1 MHECSKG
8 CPKVNSRNTLLIGV
22 AFLLV
27 ALAGA
32 PQVAHAATD
41 AQTNACRNRVAQTYP
56 GVNPGNIS
64 INQMWESNGSV
75 RLDWSAGGNASGLCV
90 IGPRNEVYQFVNNG
104 STWQGPN
111 GNQGYGNQSFG
122 NVPGV
127 GQFVVVNGSGRVTGG
142 AVSFQAYANGSG
154 PSNWYAD
161 CSNGRM
167 NQNGRVVQDSPQAR
181 YVVSYIC
188 SGGPPQQFQAN
199 TYNFGNVPGIGQFA
213 VVNNSGS
220 AQNGIVNFQAYVNG
234 LGPSAWTA
242 LCNTG
247 TLGQAGYQLPYS
259 AQSQYVVSYICNG
272 GTPQQGSGGTPPQ
285 QFQNG
290 TVNFGYVA
298 GVGSLAVI
306 NGSGHA
312 QNGGVVTFQ
321 AYVNGAGPG
330 NWFAD
335 CNTGRIGP
343 SGNYAPYSPQS
354 QYVASYI
361 CSGGPPN
368 GAWGR

>member
-1 MHECSKG
+1 LSF
-8 CPKVNSRNTLLIGV
+8 RNTLLIGAA
-22 AFLLV
+22 AFMLV

-32 PQVAHAATD
+32 PRPSLAATD
-41 AQTNACRNRVAQTYP
+41 AQTNACRDRVAQTYP

-90 IGPRNEVYQFVNNG
+90 IGPRNEVYQFINNG
-104 STWQGPN
+104 PTWQTPN

-167 NQNGRVVQDSPQAR
+167 NQNGRIVQDSPQAR

-213 VVNNSGS
+213 VVNNSGN

-234 LGPSAWTA
+234 LGPSTWTA

-247 TLGQAGYQLPYS
+247 TLGQSGYQLPYS
-259 AQSQYVVSYICNG
+259 SQSQYVVSYICNG

-290 TVNFGYVA
+290 TMNFGYVA

-312 QNGGVVTFQ
+312 QNGVVNFL
-321 AYVNGAGPG
+321 AYVNGS
-330 NWFAD
+330 
-335 CNTGRIGP
+335 GP
-343 SGNYAPYSPQS
+343 STWTAACSNGQIGQNGNYAPYSPQS

>member
-1 MHECSKG
+1 
-8 CPKVNSRNTLLIGV
+8 V
-22 AFLLV
+22 
-27 ALAGA
+27 
-32 PQVAHAATD
+32 
-41 AQTNACRNRVAQTYP
+41 
-56 GVNPGNIS
+56 
-64 INQMWESNGSV
+64 
-75 RLDWSAGGNASGLCV
+75 
-90 IGPRNEVYQFVNNG
+90 
-104 STWQGPN
+104 
-111 GNQGYGNQSFG
+111 
-122 NVPGV
+122 
-127 GQFVVVNGSGRVTGG
+127 
-142 AVSFQAYANGSG
+142 
-154 PSNWYAD
+154 
-161 CSNGRM
+161 
-167 NQNGRVVQDSPQAR
+167 
-181 YVVSYIC
+181 
-188 SGGPPQQFQAN
+188 
-199 TYNFGNVPGIGQFA
+199 
-213 VVNNSGS
+213 
-220 AQNGIVNFQAYVNG
+220 
-234 LGPSAWTA
+234 
-242 LCNTG
+242 CNTG
-247 TLGQAGYQLPYS
+247 TLGQSGYQLPYS
-259 AQSQYVVSYICNG
+259 SQSQYVVSYICNG

-312 QNGGVVTFQ
+312 QNGGIITFQ